1 MKKTTLQDFRDI
13 LVNSPEASDRH
24 IWGVVTRQNKNA
36 QGKVTSYEV
45 ALGGDEGS
53 MTCRKLAGADVG
65 DTVMVTL
72 TKKGS
77 AIVTGTVDGDKDAEN
92 ALTAATEAQQ
102 TVDDLSDT
110 VDGIEDLVGD
120 GDESGI
126 TVKTQYYLSTS
137 NTTPTGGSWQ
147 DTLPTYVAGR
157 YYWIKTITTYAD
169 GSEVESDPILDVGA
183 QLTAEVN
190 SVVTAENQHFWHDNT
205 GAYVTKADKSLT
217 SGYAMKITSQGL
229 LQTYDGHNLMSL
241 TSSGLAFYRY
251 GSNTSTPLASYS
263 SSGATIY
270 GGSSLDYTSVTSSGL
285 HIYVNQSNRATNVA
299 SFGST
304 STIGNTSGTYWEFA
318 SDGLFWHHNGDAEA
332 SDIAFTST
340 YSGGYTVVAQTIQGT
355 SQIKGGSISGSSL
368 SVSGSISGSSISG
381 SSLSVTGSVS
391 GSSGTFSSSSDA
403 IVADY
408 GSIKNLWAVNNAS
421 SDAVNMHIG
430 TQGRIYQ
437 TSKSSKR
444 FKNSISEIKLD
455 ELDPRH
461 LYDIEVN
468 QFKYNT
474 DYIKNPKDARY
485 DSFVPGFI
493 AEQMYEHYPVAIDLD
508 EEGKPNDWNMK
519 FIIPPMLALI
529 QEQRKELDEI
539 GVELAEIRKKLHS

>member
-1 MKKTTLQDFRDI
+1 MKKKTTLQDMRDI
-13 LVNSPEASDRH
+13 LVNSSEGSDRH
-24 IWGVVTRQNKNA
+24 IWGVVTRKNTNS

-72 TKKGS
+72 TKKGA

-102 TVDDLSDT
+102 TAEA
-110 VDGIEDLVGD
+110 IEDLVGD

-126 TVKTQYYLSTS
+126 VITTQYYLSTS
-137 NTTPTGGSWQ
+137 NTETIGGEWS

-157 YYWIKTITTYAD
+157 YYWTKTVTTYAD
-169 GSEVESDPILDVGA
+169 GSEVESDPILDIA
-183 QLTAEVN
+183 SQLTAEVN
-190 SVVTAENQHFWHDNT
+190 SVVTAENQHFWHDSS
-205 GAYVTKADKSLT
+205 GAYVTKSDKNLS

-229 LQTYDGHNLMSL
+229 LQTYNGNNLMSL
-241 TSSGLAFYRY
+241 TSSGLTFYQ
-251 GSNTSTPLASYS
+251 SNGSTPMALYS
-263 SSGATIY
+263 SGGSYLYAGGNIVGSFTTSGATI
-270 GGSSLDYTSVTSSGL
+270 GETSSGKAN
-285 HIYVNQSNRATNVA
+285 IYIHTSGSNTLYEFRNGTSTLGSIEGSYLGYFQFNSSGGFRFLVGSTD
-299 SFGST
+299 SFGVSSSRVYSNIPTSIYST
-304 STIGNTSGTYWEFA
+304 
-318 SDGLFWHHNGDAEA
+318 
-332 SDIAFTST
+332 
-340 YSGGYTVVAQTIQGT
+340 
-355 SQIKGGSISGSSL
+355 L
-368 SVSGSISGSSISG
+368 SVSSSF
-381 SSLSVTGSVS
+381 SVTDSITA
-391 GSSGTFSSSSDA
+391 SGTITGNSRSDA

-408 GSIKNLWAVNNAS
+408 GSIKNLWAVTHAS

-493 AEQMYEHYPVAIDLD
+493 AEQMYEHYPVAVDLD
-508 EEGKPNDWNMK
+508 DEGRPNDWNMK

-529 QEQRKELDEI
+529 QELNERVKSLE
-539 GVELAEIRKKLHS
+539 RRS

>member
-92 ALTAATEAQQ
+92 ALTAAESAQQ

-169 GSEVESDPILDVGA
+169 GSTVESTPILDVSS
-183 QLTAEVN
+183 QMTAEVN
-190 SVVTAENQHFWHDNT
+190 QVVNAENQHFWHDST

-217 SGYAMKITSQGL
+217 SGYAMKITNAGL
-229 LQTYDGHNLMSL
+229 LQTYNGNNLMAL
-241 TSSGLAFYRY
+241 TGSGLSLYQSD
-251 GSNTSTPLASYS
+251 GSTLLASYS
-263 SSGATIY
+263 S
-270 GGSSLDYTSVTSSGL
+270 GGSYLYAGGSVVGSFTQSGVTVGGTS
-285 HIYVNQSNRATNVA
+285 
-299 SFGST
+299 
-304 STIGNTSGTYWEFA
+304 
-318 SDGLFWHHNGDAEA
+318 NGDANVYIHTSGNNTLYEFRSGTTTMGTIEGVYLGYFQFQ
-332 SDIAFTST
+332 SDRGFRFLSGSTDAFGVST
-340 YSGGYTVVAQTIQGT
+340 TRVYTGLPTEVYSTLSV
-355 SQIKGGSISGSSL
+355 SSSL
-368 SVSGSISGSSISG
+368 SVYDSI
-381 SSLSVTGSVS
+381 TA
-391 GSSGTFSSSSDA
+391 SGTITGNSRSDA

-408 GSIKNLWAVNNAS
+408 GSIKNLWAVTNSS

-508 EEGKPNDWNMK
+508 DEGRPNDWNMK

-529 QEQRKELDEI
+529 QELNERVKSLE
-539 GVELAEIRKKLHS
+539 RRS

>member
-1 MKKTTLQDFRDI
+1 MKKTTLQDMRDI
-13 LVNSPEASDRH
+13 LVTSPEGSDRH
-24 IWGVVTRQNKNA
+24 FWGVVTSQNKNA

-45 ALGGDEGS
+45 ALGGDEGT
-53 MTCRKLAGADVG
+53 MTCRKLAGAEVG

-72 TKKGS
+72 TKTGM
-77 AIVTGTVDGDKDAEN
+77 AVVTGTVDGDKDAEA
-92 ALTAATEAQQ
+92 ALTAAEAVQ
-102 TVDDLSDT
+102 TNVDDLSDT

-137 NTTPTGGSWQ
+137 NSTPTGGSWQ

-169 GSEVESDPILDVGA
+169 GSTVESTPILDVSS
-183 QLTAEVN
+183 QMTAEVN
-190 SVVTAENQHFWHDNT
+190 QVVNAENQHFWHDST

-217 SGYAMKITSQGL
+217 SGYAMKITNAGL
-229 LQTYDGHNLMSL
+229 LQTYNGNNLMAL
-241 TSSGLAFYRY
+241 TGSGLSLYQSD
-251 GSNTSTPLASYS
+251 GSTLLASYS
-263 SSGATIY
+263 SGGAYLYAGGNVVGSFTTSGVTI
-270 GGSSLDYTSVTSSGL
+270 GETSSGEAN
-285 HIYVNQSNRATNVA
+285 IYIHTSGNNTVYEFRD
-299 SFGST
+299 GT
-304 STIGNTSGTYWEFA
+304 STLGQIVGVDYGYFQFE
-318 SDGLFWHHNGDAEA
+318 SDRGFRFLA
-332 SDIAFTST
+332 
-340 YSGGYTVVAQTIQGT
+340 
-355 SQIKGGSISGSSL
+355 GSSDVFGVSTTRVYIDLPTSITDQL
-368 SVSGSISGSSISG
+368 SVSGWLSANSISASETINANYMSG
-381 SSLSVTGSVS
+381 
-391 GSSGTFSSSSDA
+391 DA

-408 GSIKNLWAVNNAS
+408 GSIKNLWAVTNAS

-468 QFKYNT
+468 QFKYNK

-493 AEQMYEHYPVAIDLD
+493 AEQMYEHYPVAVDLD
-508 EEGKPNDWNMK
+508 DEGRPNDWNMK

-529 QEQRKELDEI
+529 QELNERVKSLE
-539 GVELAEIRKKLHS
+539 RRS